1 MNDAAELNDNID
13 SRAQAVD
20 GSSNTGKD
28 GLTSRTAV
36 LANNKNSR
44 WWFASSAFP
53 MIAGTLGPVASAFS
67 ICALVQYWRKHILP
81 GSDVTKAVF
90 DIRDPLW
97 LTVINAIQL
106 AIAVISNLFLLLN
119 MTKRVRF
126 SVAQPI
132 TIVGWYISAILLVAL
147 TSTAS
152 GSLVVEPEI
161 EYVWSQAFYYG
172 IFAAILYFI
181 VASLMV
187 VTVWG
192 AQSGHYRKDFELSVS
207 QRTLML
213 QTILF
218 LVYLLLGALVFSKI
232 EDGWDYLD
240 AVYWADI
247 TLFTVG
253 YGDFSPLSTLGRALL
268 IPYALV
274 GVISLGLVIGS
285 IRSLML
291 DRGKRR
297 LDARMLEKERRQ
309 FLRRMRRRG
318 KEGMLEPIGNFGPG
332 TAKPGPEDADMPT
345 RTEFERRQKEFEFMR
360 KIQNKASNRR
370 RWTALAVSLS
380 TWLVLWLVGA
390 KIFQECERPYQ
401 GWSYFDAFYFCFT
414 GLTTIG
420 YGDLTPVSNSGKAFF
435 VFWSLLALPTMTV
448 LISNAGDTVVKWV
461 RDGTLKLGNI
471 TILPGEHG
479 FRMEIESLL
488 KRLSLGGV
496 FKNEEIQEKPP
507 GFLGAA
513 QPSNSD
519 EENDEDEAEDEDEE
533 EEEDEIEADET
544 VEHGTKESTG
554 GPSLNKADEKEFPST
569 STFSDAARGGT
580 QDLTK
585 SSSRSK
591 TQKPRLQGNNTGYG
605 DGLSLSSRVESIARE
620 DFPSEL
626 PKTRSEYHL
635 VLIDEIA
642 RVTKHLQHS
651 PPRKYT
657 FQEWAW
663 YLRLMGEDESSAETH
678 KRAMRKPKKNKNNKK
693 DTNSQDGSSQDI
705 QTATGDS
712 PQASR
717 GGTWPPNSS
726 SSEQP
731 LAESGTT
738 DAENSNKWSW
748 VGHRSPLMDTRE
760 EAEWILDRLEQRLRA
775 ELLAVVEEK
784 RGQRGAQEAKV
795 YEIKHEY
802 HPKKRDSVVIGGD

>member
-1 MNDAAELNDNID
+1 M
-13 SRAQAVD
+13 
-20 GSSNTGKD
+20 
-28 GLTSRTAV
+28 
-36 LANNKNSR
+36 ANNTNSR

-90 DIRDPLW
+90 DLQDPIW

-106 AIAVISNLFLLLN
+106 IIAIISNIFLLLN
-119 MTKRVRF
+119 MAKRVRF

-152 GSLVVEPEI
+152 GSLVVQPEI

-192 AQSGHYRKDFELSVS
+192 AQSGHYRKDFELSIS

-218 LVYLLLGALVFSKI
+218 LMYLLVGALVFSKI
-232 EDGWDYLD
+232 EKDWDYLD

-309 FLRRMRRRG
+309 LLRRMRRRG
-318 KEGMLEPIGNFGPG
+318 KDGVLTPIGGFPRGS
-332 TAKPGPEDADMPT
+332 EDADKST
-345 RTEFERRQKEFEFMR
+345 RSELERRQKEFELMR

-479 FRMEIESLL
+479 FKMEFESLL

-496 FKNEEIQEKPP
+496 FKSERIEERPP
-507 GFLGAA
+507 GFLGAS
-513 QPSNSD
+513 QPADSN
-519 EENDEDEAEDEDEE
+519 EYDEDENEDEGEAEDDIESDDSAAIVARQTTEDLPSDKAKE
-533 EEEDEIEADET
+533 
-544 VEHGTKESTG
+544 KESTHA
-554 GPSLNKADEKEFPST
+554 SNFPDPAHSGKVTFDRAAT
-569 STFSDAARGGT
+569 S
-580 QDLTK
+580 K
-585 SSSRSK
+585 S
-591 TQKPRLQGNNTGYG
+591 QKPRPRRHNIDNE
-605 DGLSLSSRVESIARE
+605 DGLALAGRVESVARE
-620 DFPSEL
+620 DLPSEL
-626 PKTRSEYHL
+626 PRTRSEYHL

-678 KRAMRKPKKNKNNKK
+678 KKPSRKPKKMKRNTNKDNDSK
-693 DTNSQDGSSQDI
+693 DDDSQHP
-705 QTATGDS
+705 QTATGEIS
-712 PQASR
+712 KASQDLE
-717 GGTWPPNSS
+717 PPTLPT
-726 SSEQP
+726 SEQP
-731 LAESGTT
+731 PAEPEA
-738 DAENSNKWSW
+738 AEGLSPPHAEDNSKWSW

-784 RGQRGAQEAKV
+784 RGQRGVGEATA
-795 YEIKHEY
+795 YERKHEY
-802 HPKKRDSVVIGGD
+802 HPKRGNAVVIGGD